1 MSWDKATAEHFKG
14 TPELFSFDP
23 DWQSFRFVELAN
35 IVDYNRDAFKANTKF
50 VNGLE
55 KAWMKDA
62 AQAKAQAAA
71 LAGFSEEKARAY
83 LHAFNA
89 EVFDKAQY
97 AVGEEAR
104 KLMPHK
110 VAVLAD
116 TINPKSGKTV
126 DVVLYSDAKLD
137 ASKIDLSRTH
147 AGVGRSS
154 IGTTGVVSALAKPV
168 KHEVKDM
175 NGDGRKDMVL
185 TFKAKEIAQN
195 MIPGAT
201 YDIWLYTMDGKKRVA
216 GFDTALIEP
225 DGYKPVKA
233 KSETHDR

>member
-1 MSWDKATAEHFKG
+1 
-14 TPELFSFDP
+14 
-23 DWQSFRFVELAN
+23 
-35 IVDYNRDAFKANTKF
+35 
-50 VNGLE
+50 
-55 KAWMKDA
+55 
-62 AQAKAQAAA
+62 
-71 LAGFSEEKARAY
+71 
-83 LHAFNA
+83 
-89 EVFDKAQY
+89 
-97 AVGEEAR
+97 
-104 KLMPHK
+104 MPHK